1 MTGRGLRRHLDDLLA
16 GRRPRP
22 FRATP
27 AEADELRV
35 AIELSAARPGADEPR
50 TGFVDELHA
59 RLAAEL
65 GAATT
70 AADPSPAAALAPA
83 PGEAGSGHPRS
94 LGRRRLLVQGAGLAA
109 ASAAVGAAVGHALT
123 GPDEAAD
130 GSSTITP
137 TNGIWQTVA
146 ATVELPEGAVRP
158 FDLGAVAGFVH
169 RVDGVVR
176 AVSGSCTHQGCRL
189 ALDVARNLDCPCHST
204 VFALSGDL
212 IRHQLPVAPRPLP
225 TFDTREVDG
234 AVQVYAPEA

>member
-1 MTGRGLRRHLDDLLA
+1 MTGRGLRRHLDDLLT

-22 FRATP
+22 FRPTP
-27 AEADELRV
+27 SEADELRL

-50 TGFVDELHA
+50 AGFVDELHA

-65 GAATT
+65 GTGDPGADAA
-70 AADPSPAAALAPA
+70 APA
-83 PGEAGSGHPRS
+83 PVPTPGDAGSAQPRS

-109 ASAAVGAAVGHALT
+109 ASAAVGATVGHALS
-123 GPDEAAD
+123 GPDEVPD
-130 GSSTITP
+130 GSRTITP
-137 TNGIWQTVA
+137 TDGVWRTVA
-146 ATVELPEGAVRP
+146 ATSELPEGAVRA

-189 ALDVARNLDCPCHST
+189 ALDAARNLDCPCHTT

-212 IRHQLPVAPRPLP
+212 IRHQLPVAPPPLP
-225 TFDTREVDG
+225 TFATREADG
-234 AVQVYAPEA
+234 AVQVYAPRA